1 MSASPATTP
10 SSATPAAT
18 PTRPVL
24 TANGVAVDTSTER
37 FGELT
42 VANDL
47 LGDESALREAM
58 DERGY
63 LFFRELLD
71 PAVVAAARH
80 EVLLKYAILGEIDDR
95 HPLDDAVAGDA
106 HAVPAANL
114 RAFSESVRTG
124 TRYLAV
130 TDAPEV
136 LAVHTALLGGEVKS
150 FDMRWPRFV
159 RPGEGCGFHCDGPYM
174 NRGTSRIFSSWIP
187 LGRVHRHEGALM
199 LLEGSHRSQRLH
211 DGYLRTDADRDALTW
226 LDDDPAAVLDSF
238 GARWASADFEP
249 GDVLCFGMHML
260 HGALDNHSPTGRC
273 RLSSDSRYQR
283 VDEPADP
290 RWNGDH
296 FDGHGGRRVFY
307 PGMGRWNNAD
317 FQDEWKHVDERGRLE
332 LHRAP
337 GADDDPNASVTS

>member
-1 MSASPATTP
+1 MSASPAP
-10 SSATPAAT
+10 SAP
-18 PTRPVL
+18 L
-24 TANGVAVDTSTER
+24 TANGFPVDTSPSR
-37 FGELT
+37 FGELE

-47 LGDESALREAM
+47 LGDGAALREAM

-63 LFFRELLD
+63 LFFRRLIEPD
-71 PAVVAAARH
+71 IVAAARH
-80 EVLLKYAILGEIDDR
+80 EVLLKYAILGEVDDR
-95 HPLDDAVAGDA
+95 HPIDDAIAGDA
-106 HAVPAANL
+106 GAVATANL

-124 TRYLAV
+124 ARYLAV

-136 LAVHTALLGGEVKS
+136 VAVHGALLGGEVRS

-187 LGRVHRHEGALM
+187 LGRVDRHEGALL

-211 DGYLRTDADRDALTW
+211 DGYLRADADRDGLTW
-226 LDDDPAAVLDSF
+226 LDDDPTAVLDQY
-238 GARWASADFEP
+238 GTRWLTADFRP

-260 HGALDNHSPTGRC
+260 HGALDNRSPTNRC

-290 RWNGDH
+290 RWNGAE
-296 FDGHGGRRVFY
+296 FEGHGGRRVFY
-307 PGMGRWNNAD
+307 PGLGRWNNAD
-317 FQDEWKHVDERGRLE
+317 FQDEWKHVDEHGRLD
-332 LHRAP
+332 LRGAP
-337 GADDDPNASVTS
+337 